1 MLQPDPATVAEGAHL
16 LGGAALALPFAL
28 LTRRRLGAMLLVVR
42 AQSDVAAAAAAW
54 QAWAAA
60 SGVLA
65 ALAVAVLL
73 GGAVALPWLLRRQAE
88 AAAEGP
94 VDAPPVPAAMTAA
107 AALVVLAILAVLPA
121 HLPGLPPL
129 RENLGLAL
137 SAVLVALLVL
147 PTRRAALPQLVGLLA
162 LANGVALAAIAAGT
176 YLAVPLA
183 IAVVAL
189 FGIVAAGLAALPG
202 DAA

>member
-16 LGGAALALPFAL
+16 LGGAALALAFAL

-42 AQSDVAAAAAAW
+42 AQSVVAAW

-73 GGAVALPWLLRRQAE
+73 GGAVALPWMLRRQAE